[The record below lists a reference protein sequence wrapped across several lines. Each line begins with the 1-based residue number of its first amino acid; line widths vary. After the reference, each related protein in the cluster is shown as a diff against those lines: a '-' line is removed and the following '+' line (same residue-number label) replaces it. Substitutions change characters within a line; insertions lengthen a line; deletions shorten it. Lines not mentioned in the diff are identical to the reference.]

1 MRATE
6 FIDFLNRESV
16 VGCEDYSHLEIW
28 EEDKDGKI
36 KIKKGL
42 ARIRKEY
49 RSMIKKDDS
58 SE

>member
-42 ARIRKEY
+42 AGGIQVND
-49 RSMIKKDDS
+49 KKGGF
-58 SE
+58 